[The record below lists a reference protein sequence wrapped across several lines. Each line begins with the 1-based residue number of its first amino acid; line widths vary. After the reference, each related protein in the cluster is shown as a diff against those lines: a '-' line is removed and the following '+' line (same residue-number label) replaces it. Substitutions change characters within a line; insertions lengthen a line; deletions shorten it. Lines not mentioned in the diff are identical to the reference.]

1 MGKKELNLESLV
13 KPKIKKIESGLN
25 TDKAI
30 DSIHHKVPEQ
40 EKVKKISVDFPLFL
54 YKRVKSKAIEE
65 EITLKG
71 YFLRLV
77 EKDLES

>member
-1 MGKKELNLESLV
+1 RKTTSCMD
-13 KPKIKKIESGLN
+13 I
-25 TDKAI
+25 DKTI
-30 DSIHHKVPEQ
+30 DFIHHKEPEL
-40 EKVKKISVDFPLFL
+40 EKVKKISVDFPISL